1 MLIETDIAIN
11 RTKIILYA
19 SEEIK
24 NLAASHNHCRDFA
37 VFFSLLF
44 LFIHEVKKLKHNEQ
58 LFYYLECVRN
68 FSLLS
73 TVLRL
78 PIQYELRINSVWL
91 YAIIT
96 FHLWEQQPVW
106 MDGSLSFCFFCSSC
120 FSSFILNANES
131 LDRWSLISVH
141 ASQNTKHP
149 YIAAF
154 SSPFLFIHPTNGK
167 IWNPNGKRK
176 KKIIIRNKK
185 MELLPR
191 QMVWIK
197 RDSIALNGVFSFT
210 FIFFFCSLS
219 PWRNDVVCQPI
230 SYGTKRKFD
239 DENF

>member
-1 MLIETDIAIN
+1 MSRFCSFFFSSLS
-11 RTKIILYA
+11 LHSW
-19 SEEIK
+19 SEETETQWTTI
-24 NLAASHNHCRDFA
+24 LLSWMRSEFFFLH
-37 VFFSLLF
+37 FSLLYSGCQF
-44 LFIHEVKKLKHNEQ
+44 SMSFASIPFDFMPSLHFICENNSPFEWM
-58 LFYYLECVRN
+58 VRCH
-68 FSLLS
+68 
-73 TVLRL
+73 
-78 PIQYELRINSVWL
+78 SV
-91 YAIIT
+91 
-96 FHLWEQQPVW
+96 
-106 MDGSLSFCFFCSSC
+106 FFCSSC

-154 SSPFLFIHPTNGK
+154 SSLFLFIHPTNGK

-176 KKIIIRNKK
+176 KKVIIRNKK